1 MYASAIDEKVLGLTS
16 RTGSA
21 LALGLVTFLSLPS
34 TACSKQEVRVLAPD
48 ASCQGDDQCAL
59 AWSCFNGTCQDLR
72 IEFLEPPEDRHIGNG
87 LLQVRFGLP
96 GAQPAELASR

>member
-1 MYASAIDEKVLGLTS
+1 MHAWAIDEKVLGLTT

-21 LALGLVTFLSLPS
+21 LALGLVTFLALLS
-34 TACSKQEVRVLAPD
+34 TACSKQDVGVRAPD

-72 IEFLEPPEDRHIGNG
+72 IEFL
-87 LLQVRFGLP
+87 
-96 GAQPAELASR
+96 